1 MSEAK
6 TAEKQPSGGVP
17 APVEA
22 LRSKGK
28 RLLLGTLTTKQQ
40 LERSV
45 SQSLD
50 HNVQLH
56 QRMTDVGTGQPG
68 AVHVNTRWRGT

>member
-1 MSEAK
+1 VSEAE

-17 APVEA
+17 TPVEA

-28 RLLLGTLTTKQQ
+28 RLLPGTLTTTQQ
-40 LERSV
+40 LARSV

-50 HNVQLH
+50 LNVQLH

-68 AVHVNTRWRGT
+68 AVRVNTRWRGA